1 MLDIGELGPPRGQ
14 SPIRGCSV
22 RSIAREPLRMH
33 NKLHQAASLLAAIL
47 MTGTTPHH
55 VQTHHSMSSHGRYM
69 GAPDL
74 ALTSAMLTAGGGA
87 ATFHATTLLGVL
99 AGPHT
104 SAEMKSLT
112 RRFGKARVAQFA
124 STYDAFVSRAV
135 TIVQDR
141 KIDVPAPSPALTHNG
156 WMLSASLRH
165 AGVMPDGRF
174 DVGYMLEH
182 LLSRPMHKALMTQVN
197 ADPKFGPEVN
207 ANFHVVL
214 TAVMDDLK
222 KLYRLPS

>member
-1 MLDIGELGPPRGQ
+1 
-14 SPIRGCSV
+14 
-22 RSIAREPLRMH
+22 MH
-33 NKLHQAASLLAAIL
+33 NNLYQAAVILAAVL
-47 MTGTTPHH
+47 MLGSTPHRTLQNDH
-55 VQTHHSMSSHGRYM
+55 RMSSHGRYT

-74 ALTSAMLTAGGGA
+74 ALTSAMLAAGGGA

-99 AGPHT
+99 AGPHA
-104 SAEMKSLT
+104 SAEVASLT

-124 STYDAFVSRAV
+124 STFDTFVSRAV
-135 TIVQDR
+135 TIVQAQ

-156 WMLSASLRH
+156 VMLSASLRQ

-182 LLSRPMHKALMTQVN
+182 LLSRPMHKALMNQVN
-197 ADPKFGPEVN
+197 ADPKFGPKVN
-207 ANFHVVL
+207 ADFHVVL

-222 KLYRLPS
+222 RLYRLRS